1 MPQIDLGAVE
11 IVVFEPDVSPVMTS
25 QDPLEN
31 PESVL
36 IREEE
41 SDASR

>member
-11 IVVFEPDVSPVMTS
+11 VTVFEPPVMTS